1 MKNLIYGLTLVV
13 SLISTTACSNQ
24 WRETSVEASEED
36 VFAAYDEMNTN
47 GGAKGAN
54 VSLLE
59 DLRADTTST
68 VYYSQSGLFGSPAS
82 VFSFGDIGF
91 LGSAFNIPDTRG
103 YSVLDLP
110 LKSVTVIFVDAVSA
124 TGQRHFALMI
134 KMESNSTEA
143 VEYFVKTTDQFD
155 FNKGSFEV
163 GFDLDDGSVL
173 ILRSTD
179 ISSGY
184 SDELAPAIQLKAFV
198 DNGSG
203 ERPVG
208 QFSILQGYGGLQ

>member
-1 MKNLIYGLTLVV
+1 MKNLIYGLTLAV
-13 SLISTTACSNQ
+13 SLIGTTACSNQ
-24 WRETSVEASEED
+24 WRETTVEASEED

-47 GGAKGAN
+47 GGSKGAN
-54 VSLLE
+54 ISLLE

-110 LKSVTVIFVDAVSA
+110 LRSVTVIFLDAVSA
-124 TGQRHFALMI
+124 AGQRNFAIMI
-134 KMESNSTEA
+134 KMESDSTEA
-143 VEYFVKTTDQFD
+143 AEYFVKTTDQYD
-155 FNKGSFEV
+155 FNNGTFEV

-173 ILRSTD
+173 ILRSNDVSAT
-179 ISSGY
+179 Y

-198 DNGSG
+198 DSGSG
-203 ERPVG
+203 EYPVG